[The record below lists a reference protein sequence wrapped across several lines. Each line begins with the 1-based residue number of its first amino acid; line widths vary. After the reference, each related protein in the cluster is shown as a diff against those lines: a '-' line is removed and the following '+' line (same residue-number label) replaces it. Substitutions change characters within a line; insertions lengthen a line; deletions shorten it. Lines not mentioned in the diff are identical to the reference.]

1 MGVLG
6 LGRCRMKYK
15 PLPVGIDNFEKLI
28 TEGYYF
34 VDKTLMIRDLLDKKG
49 EVNLLTRPRRFG
61 KTLNMSML
69 QSFFED
75 ARDDEGKKKDKS
87 ALFDGLDISRT
98 GEEYTSQMGRY
109 PVVFLTLKEAKKL
122 DFDTSMYELCG
133 AISDEYKRHAFV
145 LEALKEPS
153 DRERF
158 CRIKDRTAER
168 MEYGNSLKFLSECL
182 EKYYGKKT
190 VILIDEY
197 DVPLENAYLS
207 GFYEKMVDFIRGL
220 LSSAL
225 KTNSSLQFA
234 VMTGCLRISK
244 ESIFTGLNNLNVV
257 SILSKAYDEY
267 FGFTE
272 AEVKKLCE
280 DYGMPERF
288 DTMKEW
294 YDGYIFGRKNIYNPW
309 SIIKYM
315 YDLTEDGAQFPAAY
329 WVNTSSNDIV
339 RKLIEQADAVTKSE
353 IETLISGGTIEKPV
367 HEDITYDEV
376 YKTQDNLWNFMFFTG
391 YFRKVGERVDQND
404 ARYIAMCIPNREIR
418 YIFNNKVS
426 EWFDGQIK
434 ARDLSVLHHA
444 VIHKDVQTVEDEIN
458 NILLTT
464 ISYLDANE
472 SYYHGFVSG
481 LLTGVP
487 GYIIKSN
494 RESGTGRSDLVL
506 LPLTM
511 DKEAFLFEFKRTGD
525 IDALGEKTDEA
536 LVQIE
541 DRKYREEVRSMG
553 YKKSS
558 SYGIAFCGKKCL
570 VKWRG

>member
-1 MGVLG
+1 
-6 LGRCRMKYK
+6 MKYK
-15 PLPVGIDNFEKLI
+15 PLPIGIDNFEKLI
-28 TEGYYF
+28 TEGYYL

-49 EVNLLTRPRRFG
+49 EVNLFTRPRRFG

-75 ARDDEGKKKDKS
+75 ARDDEGKKKDNS
-87 ALFDGLDISRT
+87 ALFDGLDISRA
-98 GEEYTSQMGRY
+98 GEEYTSQMGQY
-109 PVVFLTLKEAKKL
+109 PVVFLTFKEAKKL

-145 LEALKEPS
+145 LEVLKEPS

-182 EKYYGKKT
+182 EKYYRKKT
-190 VILIDEY
+190 IILIDEY
-197 DVPLENAYLS
+197 DVPLENAYLR

-244 ESIFTGLNNLNVV
+244 ESIFTGLNNLNVFSV
-257 SILSKAYDEY
+257 LSDNYDKY

-272 AEVKKLCE
+272 GEVKKLCE
-280 DYGMPERF
+280 DYGMPEKF
-288 DTMKEW
+288 DIMREW
-294 YDGYIFGRKNIYNPW
+294 YNGYIFGRENIYNPW

-315 YDLTEDGAQFPAAY
+315 FDLTANPNRRPEAY
-329 WVNTSSNDIV
+329 WVNTSSNDV
-339 RKLIEQADAVTKSE
+339 VKKLVERADTESKSE
-353 IETLISGGTIEKPV
+353 LEILISGGTIEKTV

-376 YKTQDNLWNFMFFTG
+376 YQTPENLWNFMFFTG
-391 YFRKVGERVDQND
+391 YFRKVSERVDEDNM
-404 ARYIAMCIPNREIR
+404 RYLTLAVPNEEIR
-418 YIFNNKVS
+418 YLFKNKVKM
-426 EWFDGQIK
+426 WFDAQIK
-434 ARDLSVLHHA
+434 ERDLSRLHNA
-444 VIHKDVQTVEDEIN
+444 VINKDIQTVESELNDIF
-458 NILLTT
+458 LAT

-472 SYYHGFVSG
+472 SYYHGILAG
-481 LLTGVP
+481 LLSGIP
-487 GYIIKSN
+487 GYIAKSN
-494 RESGTGRSDLVL
+494 REGGTGRSDLVL
-506 LPLTM
+506 LPIAKR
-511 DKEAFLFEFKRTGD
+511 KEAFVFEFKKTDD
-525 IDALGEKTDEA
+525 IDELEEKAEEA

-553 YKKSS
+553 YKIIS
-558 SYGIAFCGKKCL
+558 SYGIAFCGKECL
-570 VKWRG
+570 VKWRE